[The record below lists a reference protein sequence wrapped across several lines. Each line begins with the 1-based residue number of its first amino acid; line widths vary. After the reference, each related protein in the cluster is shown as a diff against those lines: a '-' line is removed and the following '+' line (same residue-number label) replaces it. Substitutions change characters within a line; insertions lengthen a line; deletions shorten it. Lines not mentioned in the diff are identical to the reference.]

1 MSLGNF
7 ETYTGKELI
16 ERINQFNYFYIL
28 PKYGKDIEWTKQNF
42 EDYCDRHIYD
52 SIDVCYVGTS
62 IMILL

>member
-16 ERINQFNYFYIL
+16 ERIDQFEYFYIL
-28 PKYGKDIEWTKQNF
+28 PKHSKDIEWTKKKF
-42 EDYCDRHIYD
+42 ESYCDSRIYD
-52 SIDVCYVGTS
+52 AIDVCYVGTS